1 MMMMMV
7 MMMTD
12 DDDDDDG
19 VSLGIKTL
27 THTWHFNLQS
37 HVPIN
42 ETILKGHN
50 LGSL

>member
-7 MMMTD
+7 MMMTDD

-27 THTWHFNLQS
+27 THTHGTLTCNLTYLS
-37 HVPIN
+37 TRLFLRVI
-42 ETILKGHN
+42 I
-50 LGSL
+50 